1 MKVRWIVLG
10 VVAAVAFALPAQAQ
24 TFFDNFDSYAAGSGI
39 IGQGGWQGW
48 AGGTSSNAFVSN
60 AQSYSSPNSLG
71 VSGAADVVQTWG
83 GITSGLWYAKAWTYV
98 PSTQTGE
105 MWFIIMN
112 TYDGVCNPQENCN
125 WSVQVVACRT
135 GCTTT
140 GANPGAVTNLGTPDV
155 PGGGSTAL
163 LTNQWVEVI
172 AEINLDA
179 NTYTVY
185 YNGVPFDTQQFY
197 APGVGQQ
204 AIQCMDLFSNGSTES
219 YMDNV
224 WLDTNIPVELQ
235 TFDIE

>member
-1 MKVRWIVLG
+1 
-10 VVAAVAFALPAQAQ
+10 VAFALPAQAQ

-105 MWFIIMN
+105 MWFILMN
-112 TYDGVCNPQENCN
+112 TYDGACAVAADCD
-125 WSVQVVACRT
+125 WSIQVVLCNT

-140 GANPGAVTNLGTPDV
+140 GGNPPSPGFVTNYGAQTLPGAGAA
-155 PGGGSTAL
+155 AL
-163 LTNQWVEVI
+163 LTDQWVEVI

-179 NTYTVY
+179 NSYTVY
-185 YNGVPFDTQQFY
+185 YNGAPFDTQQY
-197 APGVGQQ
+197 YDPATGQQ
-204 AIQCMDLFSNGSTES
+204 AIQAMDLYSNGSSES

-235 TFDIE
+235 TIDIE

>member
-1 MKVRWIVLG
+1 MKVRWFVLG

-48 AGGTSSNAFVSN
+48 AGGTSSNAFVSST
-60 AQSYSSPNSLG
+60 QSYSSPNSLG
-71 VSGAADVVQTWG
+71 VSGGADVVQTWG
-83 GITSGLWYAKAWTYV
+83 GITNGLWYAKAWTYV

-105 MWFIIMN
+105 MFFILMN
-112 TYDGVCNPQENCN
+112 TYDGVCASGGPCN
-125 WSVQVVACRT
+125 WSVQVAMCRT
-135 GCTTT
+135 GCVTT
-140 GANPGAVTNLGTPDV
+140 GVNPGSATNLGGSDV

-163 LTNQWVEVI
+163 ITDQWVELI

-179 NTYTVY
+179 NSYTVY
-185 YNGVPFDTQQFY
+185 YNGSAFDTQQY
-197 APGVGQQ
+197 YGANGQQ
-204 AIQCMDLFSNGSTES
+204 AIQCMDLFSNLSTES